1 MTFELPGSLSED
13 EMSCCDLSSI
23 AVGYAIGQ
31 LASAFS
37 ALFYRAV
44 YFSMSLWSSSGETRC
59 VRSTRWRY
67 PSLLIRFAS
76 F

>member
-31 LASAFS
+31 LASA
-37 ALFYRAV
+37 LFCFILQGCLFLHESV
-44 YFSMSLWSSSGETRC
+44 
-59 VRSTRWRY
+59 VV
-67 PSLLIRFAS
+67 
-76 F
+76 